1 MDSTEK
7 EITRKLKKHLKGIT
21 AATLDALAKR
31 LGVLPAERMLL
42 TTDIGISLAA
52 LNLRAAVEMMK
63 ASPEV
68 SRLIV
73 AGDMRIWGE
82 IGKRLSATSAEAAA
96 AFFQSSAA
104 IIDTASED
112 LRSPVLRLVNQHAA
126 LSANNDRDSIKAS
139 PQLSRALGAPD

>member
-21 AATLDALAKR
+21 AATLDVLAKR

-42 TTDIGISLAA
+42 TTDIGISLAT

-68 SRLIV
+68 SRLID
-73 AGDMRIWGE
+73 ASDMRIWGN
-82 IGKRLSATSAEAAA
+82 IGKRVAAT
-96 AFFQSSAA
+96 
-104 IIDTASED
+104 
-112 LRSPVLRLVNQHAA
+112 HAQGA
-126 LSANNDRDSIKAS
+126 
-139 PQLSRALGAPD
+139 APDRKCGGEG